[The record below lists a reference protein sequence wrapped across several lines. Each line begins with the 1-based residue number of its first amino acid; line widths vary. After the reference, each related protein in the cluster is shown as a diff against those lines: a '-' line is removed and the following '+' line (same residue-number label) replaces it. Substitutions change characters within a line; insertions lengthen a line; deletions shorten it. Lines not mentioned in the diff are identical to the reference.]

1 MDGLRTA
8 AGAALDAA
16 AGNVAFARAALGA
29 GVPVWADRPARPRAF
44 HVVHPCGMSL
54 VWGPD
59 VAAAH
64 GAVADHL
71 RARRRA
77 EWLQVEPR
85 WADLDWDGALGA
97 VPADGDGARA
107 TGCVRHARVGL
118 ALDPRAHA
126 AYAAGAA
133 GAAGEAGATTG
144 TTGTTGTRGTTGTT
158 GTTAAAVA
166 RAAAHRVPPG
176 WRVRPATAA
185 DFAWPG
191 TVVPAGY
198 WPDAGAFLA
207 AGGGV
212 VAERDGV
219 VGAMAFTAFRDG
231 VDQEIGIETDPAH
244 RRQGLAGAAAAAL
257 VAQVVAAGRTPVW
270 SCREGNAG
278 SVALARALGFV
289 PVSRAP
295 YWHLP

>member
-1 MDGLRTA
+1 M
-8 AGAALDAA
+8 
-16 AGNVAFARAALGA
+16 
-29 GVPVWADRPARPRAF
+29 PA
-44 HVVHPCGMSL
+44 
-54 VWGPD
+54 
-59 VAAAH
+59 
-64 GAVADHL
+64 
-71 RARRRA
+71 
-77 EWLQVEPR
+77 
-85 WADLDWDGALGA
+85 
-97 VPADGDGARA
+97 
-107 TGCVRHARVGL
+107 
-118 ALDPRAHA
+118 
-126 AYAAGAA
+126 
-133 GAAGEAGATTG
+133 
-144 TTGTTGTRGTTGTT
+144 
-158 GTTAAAVA
+158 
-166 RAAAHRVPPG
+166 G

-231 VDQEIGIETDPAH
+231 VHQEIGIETDPAH

-289 PVSRAP
+289 PVSRTP